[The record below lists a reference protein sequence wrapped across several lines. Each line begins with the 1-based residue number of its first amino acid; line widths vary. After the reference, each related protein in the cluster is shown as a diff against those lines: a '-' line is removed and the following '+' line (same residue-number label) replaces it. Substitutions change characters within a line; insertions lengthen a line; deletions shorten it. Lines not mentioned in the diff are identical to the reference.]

1 MTVCAGPRRVPESA
15 LFDRSSRLGD
25 GEIMR
30 SGFILLIIMLVGWWG
45 YSNWFSVNPGTQSTS
60 IPVNGVQTDSST
72 VVGDGSVVDDGS
84 TAAAAEGRDNPAT
97 TDDPYNGIHA
107 KQIEQLRGQLD
118 VDPDEGTQ
126 VRLARTLLASEHPRF
141 IGEAFGILTK
151 IEKSGGELS
160 ATARAILLRQITGT
174 DQIHLASQIVAEGS
188 LVPGYGEACLVL
200 ADSIGFETDS
210 TAVKSWTYLS
220 DAYNSSDEI
229 EWRAP
234 IRQKLRNLVDF
245 WVLSSRPFSDSRI
258 ETVVSGDSLSA
269 IAKRCKVSVDSLRTL
284 NQLKSDVIHPGQKLK
299 FLSGNISVD
308 IDKSDFWLDV
318 FLDGRWI
325 QGFSIGHG
333 KDDCTPVG
341 SFKVDLVQ
349 KKPMWQPRDGRPP
362 IAYGAEGN
370 PLGER
375 WIGFEDKPSHAGIGI
390 HGTSVPESIGSMDSE
405 GCIRLRNEDVVA
417 VYPWL
422 RVGTQVQIHD

>member
-1 MTVCAGPRRVPESA
+1 MTDCASPLRVPGPA
-15 LFDRSSRLGD
+15 LIDRSSRLGD
-25 GEIMR
+25 GGNMR
-30 SGFILLIIMLVGWWG
+30 SGFILLIIVLAGWWG
-45 YSNWFSVNPGTQSTS
+45 YTNWISVVPGNQSTR
-60 IPVNGVQTDSST
+60 IPVVGVETDPPTVDGGDST
-72 VVGDGSVVDDGS
+72 
-84 TAAAAEGRDNPAT
+84 TADVENRSNPAST
-97 TDDPYNGIHA
+97 EDDRYKGIHA
-107 KQIEQLRGQLD
+107 NLIEQLRGQID
-118 VDPDEGTQ
+118 VDPDDGTR
-126 VRLARTLLASEHPRF
+126 VRLARTLLASEHPRYV
-141 IGEAFGILTK
+141 GEAFGILTR

-160 ATARAILLRQITGT
+160 ATARSILLQQISGA
-174 DQIHLASQIVAEGS
+174 DQVHLAKQIVAEGS
-188 LVPGYGEACLVL
+188 LVPGYGKACLVL
-200 ADSIGFETDS
+200 ADSIGFDTDP

-245 WVLSSRPFSDSRI
+245 WVISSRPFTDSGI
-258 ETVVSGDSLSA
+258 VTVVSGDSLSA

-299 FLSGNISVD
+299 FLSGNVTVD

-325 QGFSIGHG
+325 QGFAIGHG
-333 KDDCTPVG
+333 KDNCTPVG
-341 SFKVDLVQ
+341 SFQVDLVQ

-362 IAYGAEGN
+362 IAYGAKGN

-390 HGTSVPESIGSMDSE
+390 HGTSEPESIGSMESE

-417 VYPWL
+417 TYPWL

>member
-1 MTVCAGPRRVPESA
+1 
-15 LFDRSSRLGD
+15 
-25 GEIMR
+25 MR
-30 SGFILLIIMLVGWWG
+30 SGFILLIIVLVSWWG
-45 YSNWFSVNPGTQSTS
+45 YSNWVSVDPGSQSTP
-60 IPVNGVQTDSST
+60 IQADGIDTDPPT
-72 VVGDGSVVDDGS
+72 VVGGDS
-84 TAAAAEGRDNPAT
+84 TTADVGNRGNPAT
-97 TDDPYNGIHA
+97 TADDGYNGIHA
-107 KQIEQLRGQLD
+107 QQIQQLRGQLD
-118 VDPDEGTQ
+118 ADPDEGTR

-141 IGEAFGILTK
+141 VGEAFGILK
-151 IEKSGGELS
+151 RIEKSGGELS
-160 ATARAILLRQITGT
+160 ATARAILLRQITGA
-174 DQIHLASQIVAEGS
+174 DQIHLAQQIVAEGS
-188 LVPGYGEACLVL
+188 LVPGYGKACLVM
-200 ADSIGFETDS
+200 ADSLGFETDS

-245 WVLSSRPFSDSRI
+245 WVISNRPFTDSGI
-258 ETVVSGDSLSA
+258 VTVVSGDSLSA
-269 IAKRCKVSVDSLRTL
+269 IAKRCKVSVDSLRML

-299 FLSGNISVD
+299 FLSGIITVD

-325 QGFSIGHG
+325 QGFAIGHG
-333 KDDCTPVG
+333 KENCTPVG
-341 SFKVDLVQ
+341 AFKVDLVQ

-375 WIGFEDKPSHAGIGI
+375 WIGFEDKPSHSGIGI
-390 HGTSVPESIGSMDSE
+390 HGTSEPESIGSMASE

-417 VYPWL
+417 TYPWL